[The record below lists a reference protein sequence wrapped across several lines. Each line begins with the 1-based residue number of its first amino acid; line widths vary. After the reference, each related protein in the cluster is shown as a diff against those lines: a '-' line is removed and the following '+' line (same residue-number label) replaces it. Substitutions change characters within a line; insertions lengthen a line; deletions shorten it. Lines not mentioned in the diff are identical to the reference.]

1 MAALQPA
8 APAKPLRMPIYRA
21 DAHPCSLGETM
32 ADPASSPAVSP
43 VEFVEAAS
51 MAKPVEAAAAP
62 APAAAASTATGAPLL
77 KADAVRLACEFYDT
91 QGPFVGQYTIASPV
105 LGAYFNGCNTEGS
118 SASCEW
124 SVRYH
129 VAPSTGEEVRLKAF
143 KAPQRGLSSPAR
155 S

>member
-1 MAALQPA
+1 MAARWLAARGSGKA
-8 APAKPLRMPIYRA
+8 APH
-21 DAHPCSLGETM
+21 AHLPVALGETM

-43 VEFVEAAS
+43 VEFAAEAAS

-91 QGPFVGQYTIASPV
+91 QGPFVGQYTIATPV